1 MCDTAVDDCLAVL
14 RFISDWFITSKM
26 LKKFHYALLANDGTL
41 FFDEDF
47 SKFTLF
53 ATEMGILGVDPDK
66 INLDDDHNFYEN
78 DPETI
83 IHVRRLAWHNKFEK
97 MESI

>member
-53 ATEMGILGVDPDK
+53 ATDVWLGVISLKKWKAFKKD
-66 INLDDDHNFYEN
+66 
-78 DPETI
+78 I
-83 IHVRRLAWHNKFEK
+83 IKELIAAA
-97 MESI
+97 